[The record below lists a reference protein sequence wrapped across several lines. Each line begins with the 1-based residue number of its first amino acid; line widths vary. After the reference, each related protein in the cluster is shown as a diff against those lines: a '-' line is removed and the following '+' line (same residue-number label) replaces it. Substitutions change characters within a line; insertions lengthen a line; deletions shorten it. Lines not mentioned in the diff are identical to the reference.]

1 MIRKNY
7 LSRFI
12 TNHSFFRLFEKRTG
26 HYFMT
31 WYGALSV
38 YHNSCLLHFLYE
50 IVFVYVS
57 SMMRVMVT
65 YFLLSWLTYDD
76 REGLSKLFVNNN
88 LFTARRLR
96 IPIHYPAFT
105 ANEIS
110 HPRLFMQINCLIIR
124 CRTSINITLSSIQEY
139 PTLISI
145 VSWSYFS
152 RIYFRSL
159 IKRWIYSFVF
169 IN

>member
-1 MIRKNY
+1 MIYISINRAIKQSIACVSRLMIRKNY
-7 LSRFI
+7 LSRSI
-12 TNHSFFRLFEKRTG
+12 TNHSFFRLFVKTG

-38 YHNSCLLHFLYE
+38 YHNSCLLHFLYDL
-50 IVFVYVS
+50 VFVYVS

-96 IPIHYPAFT
+96 IPIHYPALMT
-105 ANEIS
+105 NEIS
-110 HPRLFMQINCLIIR
+110 HPRLFMQIHSLITR
-124 CRTSINITLSSIQEY
+124 CRTSINVTLSFIEENWM
-139 PTLISI
+139 LILI
-145 VSWSYFS
+145 ASW
-152 RIYFRSL
+152 
-159 IKRWIYSFVF
+159 K
-169 IN
+169 

>member
-7 LSRFI
+7 LSRSI
-12 TNHSFFRLFEKRTG
+12 TNHSFFRLFVKTG

-38 YHNSCLLHFLYE
+38 YHNSCLLHFLYDL
-50 IVFVYVS
+50 VFVYVS

>member
-7 LSRFI
+7 LSRSI
-12 TNHSFFRLFEKRTG
+12 TNHSFFRLFEKSG

-110 HPRLFMQINCLIIR
+110 HSRLFMQINRLIIR
-124 CRTSINITLSSIQEY
+124 CRTGMNITLSSIQEY
-139 PTLISI
+139 PMLISI
-145 VSWSYFS
+145 HF
-152 RIYFRSL
+152 

-169 IN
+169 IDSKIPMLHWSQ